1 MMPYVIQT
9 GRIMMGARGKKRGKK
24 NKTRATWIW
33 QKESLGKCY
42 YLQIHTLTH
51 TYTHCQSLNKKR
63 RRFACCEKTNT
74 MNYSCFGEHNA
85 DRPVLHF
92 HIYIFLLPYKTL
104 SLSFSHQIFTVGPIK
119 HSPRSAATFIWPLPI
134 SLQRRTRSP
143 PKAWKLKHTH
153 TRLPAWSAMRQL
165 CREGR
170 GKDMTRNR
178 EEKLAKKR
186 SINKEGNGGWG
197 RNEPHERKSDE

>member
-153 TRLPAWSAMRQL
+153 THVCLHGLRCGSFAERG
-165 CREGR
+165 EGR
-170 GKDMTRNR
+170 TWLETG
-178 EEKLAKKR
+178 
-186 SINKEGNGGWG
+186 
-197 RNEPHERKSDE
+197 RKSWQKREA